1 MSSCESL
8 SENSLDG
15 KVVVLRV
22 TDATAHYG
30 TTIRAMSLPEP
41 SADALAASRA
51 LQQVIREDIRANG
64 SWISFSRYMELALY
78 APGLG
83 YYAGGSAKLGKD
95 GDFTTAPEITPLF
108 GATLAEFAAE
118 IAGAEPVRILEFGA
132 GTGKLARDILDASAR
147 RGTPVASYAIVE
159 LSAELRQ
166 RQQEALAAHPTVTW
180 LDTPPV
186 AFSGLVIANEVLDAM
201 PVPLLVRQGGHW
213 LIRGVTL
220 EGEGFAFAD
229 RAGGDPLAGQ
239 VPDAEALP
247 EGYLTEVHPQ
257 QAGFVRML
265 ADMLRAGE
273 GGAALLIDYGFPAHE
288 YYLPQR
294 MQGTLMCHY
303 RHHAHGD
310 PFFLPGLQ
318 DITAHVDFTDIARAG
333 IGAGLDLQAY
343 MSQAAFL
350 LSAGL
355 PSLLG
360 REPVE
365 DPVRWLPLANAVQKL
380 TSPAEM
386 GELFKVLVLTHD
398 LTLPEKYLQQDRSH
412 RL

>member
-1 MSSCESL
+1 
-8 SENSLDG
+8 
-15 KVVVLRV
+15 
-22 TDATAHYG
+22 
-30 TTIRAMSLPEP
+30 MSLPEP

-64 SWISFSRYMELALY
+64 SWIPFSRYMDLALY

-95 GDFTTAPEITPLF
+95 GDFTTAPEITSLF

-118 IAGAEPVRILEFGA
+118 IAGAQPVRMLEFGA
-132 GTGKLARDILDASAR
+132 GTGKLARDMLDALAR

-159 LSAELRQ
+159 LSAELRA
-166 RQQEALAAHPTVTW
+166 RQQQALAAHPIVTW
-180 LDTPPV
+180 LDAPPA
-186 AFSGLVIANEVLDAM
+186 AFSGMVIANEVLDAM
-201 PVPLLVRQGGHW
+201 PVPLLLRQGGRW
-213 LIRGVTL
+213 LTRGVSL
-220 EGEGFAFAD
+220 EGEAFAFAD
-229 RAGGDPLAGQ
+229 HAGGDPLATQ
-239 VPDAEALP
+239 VPDADALP

-318 DITAHVDFTDIARAG
+318 DITAHVDFTEIARAG
-333 IGAGLDLQAY
+333 IGAGLDVQAY

-350 LSAGL
+350 LLAGL

-365 DPVRWLPLANAVQKL
+365 DPARWLPLANAVQKL

-386 GELFKVLVLTHD
+386 GELFKVLVFTHG
-398 LTLPEKYLQQDRSH
+398 LALPEKYLLQDRSH